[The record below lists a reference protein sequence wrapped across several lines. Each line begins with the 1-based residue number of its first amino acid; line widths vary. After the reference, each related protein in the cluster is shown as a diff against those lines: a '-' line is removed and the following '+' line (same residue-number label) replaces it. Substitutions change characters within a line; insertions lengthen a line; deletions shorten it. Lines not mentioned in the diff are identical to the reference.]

1 MAILTGEA
9 AHPSG
14 QRPDKGVFY
23 IDEEFQFIQNSFK
36 DQGYLRLNL
45 KDFPVFPVYPT
56 PVFRRKSFIII
67 NLNY

>member
-14 QRPDKGVFY
+14 QRPDNGVFY

-36 DQGYLRLNL
+36 DQGYLRLHL
-45 KDFPVFPVYPT
+45 EDFPTFPNFYSPGLS
-56 PVFRRKSFIII
+56 PVNVNGHLTS
-67 NLNY
+67 